1 MNRKWQR
8 FVAKKSDV
16 KPCLKKK
23 TDVTVI
29 IESWIGPSALQDD
42 IKNNLVYQAQSLNS
56 A

>member
-16 KPCLKKK
+16 KPCFKKN
-23 TDVTVI
+23 DVTVI

-42 IKNNLVYQAQSLNS
+42 IKNNLVYQAQSSNS